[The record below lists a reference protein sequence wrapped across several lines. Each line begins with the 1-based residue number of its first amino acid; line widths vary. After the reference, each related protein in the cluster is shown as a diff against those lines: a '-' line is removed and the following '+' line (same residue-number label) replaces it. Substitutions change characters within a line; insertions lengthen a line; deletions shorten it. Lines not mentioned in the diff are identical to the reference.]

1 MDLDDFLSKISVYAI
16 PVLLA
21 VTLHEV
27 AQGWTAWRCGD
38 RTPRRLGR
46 LSLNPLKH
54 VDPAGTLILPAL
66 LISLRLPFFGWGR
79 AMPSMTAALP
89 HPRRASILMGLAGL
103 ASNLL
108 MAALWSAAL
117 AAAMSLRARTSAPSG
132 NWLVLMLDN
141 WLILMAEAGIVTNV
155 FMGFFNLLPL
165 PPLDG
170 GRILAALLPQRAADM
185 VGRAQPIGVLVVIG
199 LTATRGFGWMFNPA
213 YQAIHWLLNAGGA

>member
-1 MDLDDFLSKISVYAI
+1 LDLDDFLSKISVYAI

-27 AQGWTAWRCGD
+27 AQGWAAWRCGD
-38 RTPRRLGR
+38 RTPRLLGR

-54 VDPAGTLILPAL
+54 VDTAGTLILPAL
-66 LISLRLPFFGWGR
+66 LLSLRLPFFGWGR
-79 AMPSMTAALP
+79 AMPPATAALA
-89 HPRRASILMGLAGL
+89 HPRRASVFIGLAGL
-103 ASNLL
+103 SSNLI
-108 MAALWSAAL
+108 MAALWCATL
-117 AAAMSLRARTSAPSG
+117 AAAMYLRSRTGTPD

-170 GRILAALLPQRAADM
+170 GRILAAMLPQRVALM
-185 VGRAQPIGVLVVIG
+185 LSRTEPIGILVVIG
-199 LTATRGFGWMFNPA
+199 LAATRGFGWVFDPA
-213 YQAIHWLLNAGGA
+213 YEAIRLLLNAGGA

>member
-1 MDLDDFLSKISVYAI
+1 LDLDDFLSRISVYAI

-21 VTLHEV
+21 VTLHEA

-38 RTPRRLGR
+38 RTPRLLGR

-66 LISLRLPFFGWGR
+66 LLSLRLPFFGWGR
-79 AMPSMTAALP
+79 ALPPATAALR

-103 ASNLL
+103 ASNLA

-117 AAAMSLRARTSAPSG
+117 AGALAMRARTGGTSE
-132 NWLVLMLDN
+132 NLILTLDN

-170 GRILAALLPQRAADM
+170 GRILAALLPQRAAAM

-199 LTATRGFGWMFNPA
+199 LAATRGFGWMFKPA
-213 YQAIHWLLNAGGA
+213 YDAIRLLLNAGGA

>member
-1 MDLDDFLSKISVYAI
+1 LDLDDFLSKISVYAI

-38 RTPRRLGR
+38 RTPRLLGR

-66 LISLRLPFFGWGR
+66 LLSLRLPFFGWGR
-79 AMPSMTAALP
+79 AMPPATAALL
-89 HPRRASILMGLAGL
+89 HPRRASIFIGLAGL
-103 ASNLL
+103 TSNLL
-108 MAALWSAAL
+108 MAALWCATL
-117 AAAMSLRARTSAPSG
+117 AGAMFLRARTGAPD

-170 GRILAALLPQRAADM
+170 GRILAALLPQRAALM
-185 VGRAQPIGVLVVIG
+185 VSRAEPIGVLVVIG
-199 LTATRGFGWMFNPA
+199 LAGTRGFGWMFNPA
-213 YQAIHWLLNAGGA
+213 YDAIRLLLSAGGA

>member
-38 RTPRRLGR
+38 RSPRLLGR

-54 VDPAGTLILPAL
+54 VDPAGTIILPAL
-66 LISLRLPFFGWGR
+66 LLSLRLPFFGWGR
-79 AMPSMTAALP
+79 AMPAATAALE
-89 HPRRASILMGLAGL
+89 HPRRASIFIGLAGL
-103 ASNLL
+103 TSNLL
-108 MAALWSAAL
+108 MAALWCAIL
-117 AAAMSLRARTSAPSG
+117 AGAMALRARTGAEV

-170 GRILAALLPQRAADM
+170 GHILAALLPKRAA
-185 VGRAQPIGVLVVIG
+185 VIVSRAEPIGVLVVIG
-199 LTATRGFGWMFNPA
+199 LAGTRGFGWMFNPA
-213 YQAIHWLLNAGGA
+213 YDAIRLLLSAGGA

>member
-1 MDLDDFLSKISVYAI
+1 LDLDDFLSKISVYAI

-38 RTPRRLGR
+38 RTPRLLGR

-66 LISLRLPFFGWGR
+66 LVSLRLPFFGWGR
-79 AMPSMTAALP
+79 AMPQATDALP
-89 HPRRASILMGLAGL
+89 HPRRASIFIGLAGL
-103 ASNLL
+103 TSNLL
-108 MAALWSAAL
+108 MAALWSATL
-117 AAAMSLRARTSAPSG
+117 AGAMSLRARTGAPN

-170 GRILAALLPQRAADM
+170 GRILAALLPRRAALM
-185 VGRAQPIGVLVVIG
+185 VSRAEPIGVLVVIG
-199 LTATRGFGWMFNPA
+199 LAGTRGFGWMFNPA
-213 YQAIHWLLNAGGA
+213 YDAIRFLLSAGGA

>member
-1 MDLDDFLSKISVYAI
+1 LDLDDFLSKISVYAI

-21 VTLHEV
+21 VSLHEV

-66 LISLRLPFFGWGR
+66 LLSLRLPFFGWGR
-79 AMPSMTAALP
+79 AMPPMTAALA
-89 HPRRASILMGLAGL
+89 HPRRASMLIGLAGL
-103 ASNLL
+103 ASNLA

-117 AAAMSLRARTSAPSG
+117 AGALALRARSGGPSS
-132 NWLVLMLDN
+132 NWSILMLDN

-170 GRILAALLPQRAADM
+170 GRILAAVLPQRAAAM
-185 VGRAQPIGVLVVIG
+185 IGRAQPFGVLVVIG

-213 YQAIHWLLNAGGA
+213 YQAIRLLLNAGGA